1 MRELAC
7 VRFVCGA
14 NLASFTYRHFTI
26 ICIIPLQR
34 IKTMRFTAAVAETAD
49 TFTHRYKEDEQEHKS
64 ICALVQFSVKLSP
77 FLSVFVSYTF
87 VFFSRLIALK

>member
-1 MRELAC
+1 M
-7 VRFVCGA
+7 RFVCGA